1 MTIARDTSRVDIL
14 CYRDSLSQKLL
25 SGIVRYNNLHKI
37 VKGIIEKLK
46 ADVGPLTGL
55 PVRQATGII
64 NWLAFG
70 QEVQRLCKASVECLD
85 SVLSHTH
92 NPVVKDNE

>member
-25 SGIVRYNNLHKI
+25 SGIVRYKNLHKI
-37 VKGIIEKLK
+37 LKGIIEKLK

-64 NWLAFG
+64 NWLASG
-70 QEVQRLCKASVECLD
+70 QEVQRLCKASVE
-85 SVLSHTH
+85 
-92 NPVVKDNE
+92 